1 MKKFLDILKK
11 VIIGIVIFSV
21 LMLLGAYLYMK
32 FEEHREKADES
43 IALDCK
49 HTNEKLN
56 EAMKK
61 YGIDE
66 LHVYKYFLI
75 ESSPKSRSTKDYYSK
90 AFEQIIDNDA
100 QITEDD
106 VKIDSYYY
114 WSDAYGILRTNKYI
128 HLFEWVA
135 SNRYFYEI
143 AQEKLEIHEEL
154 IDEIAAGNH
163 DYKKDLIPSFS
174 FNRETLELTDW
185 RTATSLDSSLVYS
198 CKEIDSR
205 ILFKRVKETEIKA
218 KGGDKKL

>member
-32 FEEHREKADES
+32 YDEHREKADQS
-43 IALDCK
+43 IAFDCK
-49 HTNEKLN
+49 TPEDEIAEKYNL
-56 EAMKK
+56 
-61 YGIDE
+61 DE
-66 LHVYKYFLI
+66 LHSYKYFLI
-75 ESSPKSRSTKDYYSK
+75 ESSPKSRSTKDYYSR
-90 AFEQIIDNDA
+90 AFEQEIDNDYEL
-100 QITEDD
+100 IEDD

-128 HLFEWVA
+128 HLFEWLS

-143 AQEKLEIHEEL
+143 AQDKLEIHQEL

-185 RTATSLDSSLVYS
+185 NTAKSLNSSPVYS
-198 CKEIDSR
+198 CEEIDSR